1 MTTFYFIRHGK
12 TELNVQLRFQGGKI
26 DSPLLEQSVDQAI
39 QTGKYLSDC
48 KFDFA
53 AVSTQKRAIDTA
65 NYILGENKSLAGLT
79 TCYYDELR
87 EINFGLREGAS
98 IDDLDEQTTY
108 LKYQPHLYD
117 PTSFHGETIDH
128 LVLRGKKVIEEI
140 SQMYPKGT
148 ILVVSHGV
156 LLITLINALV
166 GKEKKDFREGGPLE
180 NTSVTI
186 VQKSIPKN
194 QYTIKEFNDVH
205 YQ

>member
-12 TELNVQLRFQGGKI
+12 TELNVQLKFQGGEI
-26 DSPLLEQSVDQAI
+26 DSPLLGQSIDQAT

-48 KFDFA
+48 KFDFVA
-53 AVSTQKRAIDTA
+53 ISTQKRAIDTA
-65 NYILGENKSLAGLT
+65 NYILGENKYLAGLT
-79 TCYYDELR
+79 TRYYDELR
-87 EINFGLREGAS
+87 EINFGIREGTN

-108 LKYQPHLYD
+108 LKYQPHLYN
-117 PTSFHGETIDH
+117 PTYFHGETIDH
-128 LVLRGKKVIEEI
+128 LVLRGKKVIEEM
-140 SQMYPKGT
+140 SQMYPEGT

-166 GKEKKDFREGGPLE
+166 GKEKKYFREGGPLE

-186 VQKSIPKN
+186 VQKSIPNN
-194 QYTIKEFNDVH
+194 QYTIKKFNAIH